1 MAKKTAE
8 LSEELRD
15 AIFEAARAGALEA
28 YAANTG
34 DFINYFKATETLLY
48 NYKKLAELVADEEA
62 YCEVEYHAGRKTFS
76 AGSKSAGYYEQKT
89 EEDIVE
95 EMQEEKRRQYRETK
109 YGFEKLK
116 RAVSLF
122 EGQKEFVVIRLYYF
136 GEDINGDPREG
147 GKTATWEEV
156 VAELEEAGILKE
168 IKTARRWR
176 NKIVNDVSV
185 CIFGIAAAVS
195 AGTYRK
201 RDTDK

>member
-1 MAKKTAE
+1 MAKKTTE

-15 AIFEAARAGALEA
+15 AIFKAARAGALEA

-34 DFINYFKATETLLY
+34 DYVNYFKATETLLY
-48 NYKKLAELVADEEA
+48 NFKKLAALVADEEA
-62 YCEVEYHAGRKTFS
+62 YCEVEYHAGKKTFS
-76 AGSKSAGYYEQKT
+76 VGTQATGYYEQKT
-89 EEDIVE
+89 EADIVE

-136 GEDINGDPREG
+136 GEDINGNPRG
-147 GKTATWEEV
+147 DGKAATWEEV
-156 VAELEEAGILKE
+156 AAELEAAGILKE

-176 NKIVNDVSV
+176 NKIVNDMAV

-195 AGTYRK
+195 AGTYRN
-201 RDTDK
+201 RAIDK